1 LKRLVLCARAYGSY
15 RGQLLKH
22 VRTDVNE
29 IVKELSASAVKLG
42 TDKRNH
48 ITIDI
53 EGEDEEFVGNV
64 LTQRYGH
71 VSEFGALS
79 TGSAIKGQLVDVG
92 KVGYGLYCDIGIMG
106 PPKMDVLVPLHN
118 LRSQLSMHKSSL
130 RTISS
135 ALVLVDHLPLE
146 VLITELDSAN
156 RKITGELAK
165 STLERINRW
174 ASDDHQRLLVLG
186 CTKKIIED
194 ALRKSGHSE
203 DIYRIEKLGNFE
215 FSLRCKRSTRASGI
229 LAAIGPILKGVPMH
243 LFIPE
248 EVGEKYNAKA

>member
-1 LKRLVLCARAYGSY
+1 MYGSY

-22 VRTDVNE
+22 VRADANE
-29 IVKELSASAVKLG
+29 IVKELNASVVSLR

-53 EGEDEEFVGNV
+53 DGEDEEFVGNV
-64 LTQRYGH
+64 LKQRYGS

-79 TGSAIKGQLVDVG
+79 TGLTFKGQLVDVG

-106 PPKMDVLVPLHN
+106 PPKMDVLIPLHN
-118 LRSQLSMHKSSL
+118 LRSQLLMHKSSL

-135 ALVLVDHLPLE
+135 ALVLVDHLPIQ
-146 VLITELDSAN
+146 VRITEIDN
-156 RKITGELAK
+156 VHHKTTGELAE
-165 STLERINRW
+165 STLVRIRRW
-174 ASDDHQRLLVLG
+174 VEDDHQRLLVLG

-194 ALRKSGHSE
+194 TLRESGHLE
-203 DIYRIEKLGNFE
+203 DIYRIEKLGYFE

-229 LAAIGPILKGVPMH
+229 LAAIGPRLKGVPMH

-248 EVGEKYNAKA
+248 EIGERYNAKA

>member
-1 LKRLVLCARAYGSY
+1 MKRLVLCARAYGSY

-29 IVKELSASAVKLG
+29 IVKELSASVVKLG

-79 TGSAIKGQLVDVG
+79 TDSTIKGQLVDVG

-146 VLITELDSAN
+146 VHITQLDSAN

-186 CTKKIIED
+186 CTKEIIEN

-203 DIYRIEKLGNFE
+203 DIYRMEKLGHFE
-215 FSLRCKRSTRASGI
+215 HSLRCKRSTRASGI

>member
-1 LKRLVLCARAYGSY
+1 MRHLILHAQAYGPY
-15 RGQLLKH
+15 RRQLLNH
-22 VRTDVNE
+22 MRIDVTE
-29 IVKELSASAVKLG
+29 IVRELSASLVKLG

-48 ITIDI
+48 ITVDI

-64 LTQRYGH
+64 LLQRYGG

-79 TGSAIKGQLVDVG
+79 TDSTFRGQLVDVG

-118 LRSQLSMHKSSL
+118 LRSQLSMPKSSL

-135 ALVLVDHLPLE
+135 TLVLVDHLPVE
-146 VLITELDSAN
+146 VRITEIDTAHH
-156 RKITGELAK
+156 KTTGELAE
-165 STLERINRW
+165 STLSRIKRW
-174 ASDDHQRLLVLG
+174 AGDDHQRLLVLG
-186 CTKKIIED
+186 CTKNIIED
-194 ALRKSGHSE
+194 ALTKSGHSQ
-203 DIYRIEKLGNFE
+203 DIYQIEKLGHFE

-229 LAAIGPILKGVPMH
+229 LAAIGPRLKGVPMH

-248 EVGEKYNAKA
+248 EVGERYNAKA